1 MQHHWLE
8 TQLER
13 LHRLAERHERAPHS
27 DGKQARRDFRE
38 AVGEVTAEVAR
49 REGVTACFV
58 CHDGLL
64 VETAGRA
71 PDFDALSA
79 MAQQWMVA
87 GKEAALTLSLGKVR
101 QMVIV
106 GEEHK
111 LALFVIGQVAVGILS
126 PSSVS
131 LGRALAN

>member
-8 TQLER
+8 TQVER
-13 LHRLAERHERAPHS
+13 LHRLAERQQRGADS
-27 DGKQARRDFRE
+27 KGTRRDFRE
-38 AVGEVTAEVAR
+38 AVSELTAEVAR

-64 VETAGRA
+64 IETAGRA

-79 MAQQWMVA
+79 MAQAWMVA
-87 GKEAALTLSLGKVR
+87 GKDAALTLSLGKVR

>member
-1 MQHHWLE
+1 VHWLE
-8 TQLER
+8 SQVER
-13 LHRLAERHERAPHS
+13 LHALVESQTRAP
-27 DGKQARRDFRE
+27 GNKEARHAFLS
-38 AVGEVTAEVAR
+38 AVEDVTSAVVR
-49 REGVTACFV
+49 RAGVTACFV

-64 VETAGRA
+64 IETAGRA
-71 PDFDALSA
+71 PDFEALSA
-79 MAQQWMVA
+79 MAQAWLVA
-87 GKEAALTLSLGKVR
+87 GKDAALTLSLGKVR

-131 LGRALAN
+131 LGKTLAN